1 MQTTNILSYGF
12 RCRKARTTIEKW
24 DPLTH
29 RNNTSRAK
37 RKLEIDRD
45 DQSCKKRLKETL
57 INTSEADENPYLG
70 RKFKNIL
77 STSIDD
83 SVICRNHYL
92 EEIGNFIKQHVD
104 HGTAASMYISGAP
117 GTGKTLCLKKVAA
130 DNQDLAQKAKVI
142 YLNCMTFKKA
152 DNVHN
157 QILSKLLG
165 SETVLSARAAVEKLR
180 RAISSSGSMI
190 VLIIDEIDQ
199 LECKGQEVL
208 YTLFELPSIPR
219 SKLILIGVANSLD
232 LTDRSLP
239 RLNKLEKYKPK
250 LLHFPPYTKD
260 EIVCILDSRMSMIKS
275 SDSVTSI
282 DKSAFEYCARKV
294 SAVSG
299 DIRKALD
306 ICRRAIEI
314 VEKRANRN
322 NSNNG
327 NNPDATVRISD
338 VAGVISEV
346 YGSRI
351 LPTMKTS
358 SEPTIPLQQ
367 KLLVGALLLAIKKIR
382 GVKEITIA
390 KLFEC
395 YRNLCKKR
403 QIQTVYES
411 EITNLCS
418 LLEARGI
425 LRLKNNKEVRFSKV
439 CLAINEAEVAIAL
452 KDQTLIS
459 SILNDD
465 L

>member
-1 MQTTNILSYGF
+1 
-12 RCRKARTTIEKW
+12 
-24 DPLTH
+24 
-29 RNNTSRAK
+29 
-37 RKLEIDRD
+37 
-45 DQSCKKRLKETL
+45 
-57 INTSEADENPYLG
+57 

-130 DNQDLAQKAKVI
+130 DNQVAKVI

-260 EIVCILDSRMSMIKS
+260 EIVCILDSRMSMVNEI
-275 SDSVTSI
+275 SI
-282 DKSAFEYCARKV
+282 VKYDDVYAFEYCARKV

-322 NSNNG
+322 NSSRIFNNG

-439 CLAINEAEVAIAL
+439 
-452 KDQTLIS
+452 
-459 SILNDD
+459 
-465 L
+465 